1 MLDRRS
7 FLSVG
12 VSAALAG
19 IDYEPATTRLAGKL
33 DSETY
38 LGASGRIETAYI
50 LRLDRSVELR
60 ADRASAINSETHILR
75 RIQIVSFRNDL
86 APLVGRR
93 VVVTGQV
100 YTPITGHYL
109 TPVALRA
116 DGAVAE

>member
-7 FLSVG
+7 FLNVG
-12 VSAALAG
+12 VAAALAG

-38 LGASGRIETAYI
+38 LGASGRRETAYI
-50 LRLDRSVELR
+50 LRLDRAVELR
-60 ADRASAINSETHILR
+60 GDRSNSINAESHILR
-75 RIQIVSFRNDL
+75 RIQIVSFHQDL
-86 APLVGRR
+86 SPLVGGR

-116 DGAVAE
+116 DSVVAE